1 MCVRRGTRKSAPA
14 LFFWFIADFREGS
27 ANLEEEVMVIA
38 EAIGHALARSRICHD
53 SCRTTLV
60 HDLDRTT
67 WRLSSDL
74 DYFGATA
81 FLLAN
86 AKQT

>member
-1 MCVRRGTRKSAPA
+1 
-14 LFFWFIADFREGS
+14 
-27 ANLEEEVMVIA
+27 MVIA

-67 WRLSSDL
+67 WRLSADL
-74 DYFGATA
+74 GMSEQQ
-81 FLLAN
+81 LSSC
-86 AKQT
+86 